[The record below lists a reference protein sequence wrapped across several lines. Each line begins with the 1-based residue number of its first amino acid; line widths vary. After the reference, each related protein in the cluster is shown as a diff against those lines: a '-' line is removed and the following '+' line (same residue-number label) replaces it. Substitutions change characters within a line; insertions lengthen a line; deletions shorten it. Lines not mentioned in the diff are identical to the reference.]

1 MPSAVRRVGG
11 VGEIFGEEL
20 SESFLVKWRHQPLA
34 PSRVVEK
41 WRTKRG
47 KHWTPVYIGAIP
59 KKKNHDNDTK
69 QHHHAV
75 LLACWRQETRQETTE
90 CAEREPTSTIPGTCI
105 DRDLKFTSDQIVL
118 AE

>member
-59 KKKNHDNDTK
+59 KKRTMTMTPNSTTTQSSWPAGDRRQDKKLLNA
-69 QHHHAV
+69 QRESPPQPYLV
-75 LLACWRQETRQETTE
+75 L
-90 CAEREPTSTIPGTCI
+90 
-105 DRDLKFTSDQIVL
+105 VL
-118 AE
+118 IAI